1 MKMLIMGAPGSG
13 KGTQSEILVNKL
25 GIPTISTGAMLRAA
39 IAEGTEVGKE
49 ASKYI
54 NDGKLVPDSVM
65 IDLVL
70 DRISKDDCKNGYIL
84 DGFPRTPEQLKAFVD
99 QKIAN
104 IDVVVDLEVPYER
117 LLERVTGRRTCKSC
131 GYIYNT
137 SWNLGYETCP
147 KCGGEWGIRSDDN
160 EETYKT
166 RYDVYLS
173 ETLPILDYFKKE
185 GKVIVVEGQS
195 EPEES
200 YQNMIDAFNASNI
213 KGLKEFIKG

>member
-84 DGFPRTPEQLKAFVD
+84 DGFPRTLAQAEAMTA
-99 QKIAN
+99 AN
-104 IDVVVDLEVPYER
+104 IDIDCALMIDVADEDIIAR
-117 LLERVTGRRTCKSC
+117 IGGRRVCS
-131 GYIYNT
+131 
-137 SWNLGYETCP
+137 
-147 KCGGEWGIRSDDN
+147 KCGATYHTKFKPSSKGDVCEQCDGKLEIRADDAPETVVSRLETYHKMTAPVIDYYDKMGKLIAVKAVEGV
-160 EETYKT
+160 EETTELVLKA
-166 RYDVYLS
+166 L
-173 ETLPILDYFKKE
+173 
-185 GKVIVVEGQS
+185 GK
-195 EPEES
+195 
-200 YQNMIDAFNASNI
+200 
-213 KGLKEFIKG
+213 

>member
-84 DGFPRTPEQLKAFVD
+84 DGFPRTLAQAEAMTE
-99 QKIAN
+99 AN
-104 IDVVVDLEVPYER
+104 IDIDCALMIDVADEDIIAR
-117 LLERVTGRRTCKSC
+117 IGGRRVCS
-131 GYIYNT
+131 
-137 SWNLGYETCP
+137 
-147 KCGGEWGIRSDDN
+147 KCGATYHTKFKPSSKGDVCEQCDGKLEIRADDAP
-160 EETYKT
+160 ETVLD
-166 RYDVYLS
+166 RLNVYHEQTEPLK
-173 ETLPILDYFKKE
+173 DFYAKC
-185 GKVIVVEGQS
+185 GKLRSVEGTAPIT
-195 EPEES
+195 EITEA
-200 YQNMIDAFNASNI
+200 I
-213 KGLKEFIKG
+213 LKVLED